1 MKKREVFDSRMDF
14 QPQPGDPRPAPL
26 SKSLSATRR
35 ALSALAVLGA
45 LSVGATQARAITDKE
60 EAAMAQGMGSM
71 LEDRMGGILPA
82 SDPMAQRVE
91 RIGKRFAHLAR
102 PRSFGYRYRVLR
114 NNTVLNAFAA
124 PGGTIY
130 ITSRL
135 VKFSRSED
143 ELASIIGHETA
154 HVSQRHIAQEV
165 DERNAFVRFGAR
177 LAELRREAAQGPK
190 PKSAKKATKKGA
202 AKIDVRAQ
210 AEASPWPTLTWYML
224 SRGRSRA
231 LESEAD
237 AVSVRW
243 MKRLGYNPR
252 ASISLLLHADKAS
265 PRSSSSPLGSLL
277 ASHPGIPERVVAL
290 RELIEREKLDLAPKA
305 PLAPKAAAKSQAA
318 PKTAPNQAPAAM
330 GPTSNGAPTTAT
342 SDVAAAAA
350 TGTALPAKPSDSPAV
365 P

>member
-1 MKKREVFDSRMDF
+1 MMKREVFGSRADSQLAR
-14 QPQPGDPRPAPL
+14 RLAAL
-26 SKSLSATRR
+26 SKRTGAAG
-35 ALSALAVLGA
+35 ALVA
-45 LSVGATQARAITDKE
+45 LSVLSAVAPQARAISDKE
-60 EAAMAQGMGSM
+60 EAQMAQGMGPM
-71 LEDRMGGILPA
+71 LEERMGGALPA

-91 RIGKRFAHLAR
+91 RIGKRFAHLAHA
-102 PRSFGYRYRVLR
+102 RSFGYRYRVLR

-177 LAELRREAAQGPK
+177 LAQLRREAAQGSRDKGSKK
-190 PKSAKKATKKGA
+190 PAKAGKSA
-202 AKIDVRAQ
+202 AKIDEQARA
-210 AEASPWPTLTWYML
+210 ESSPWPTLTWYML

-252 ASISLLLHADKAS
+252 ASISLLQHADKSS
-265 PRSSSSPLGSLL
+265 PRSPSSPLGSLL

-290 RELIEREKLDLAPKA
+290 RELIERENLDLAPKA
-305 PLAPKAAAKSQAA
+305 KLAPKAAATPKAA
-318 PKTAPNQAPAAM
+318 PTSKAAPTEPLAS
-330 GPTSNGAPTTAT
+330 GGVTSNGAPTTAT

-350 TGTALPAKPSDSPAV
+350 AGTVPPAKPGDLPAA

>member
-1 MKKREVFDSRMDF
+1 MKKREVFGSRTDF
-14 QPQPGDPRPAPL
+14 QPGDPRPAPL
-26 SKSLSATRR
+26 IKPLSVGRR

-60 EAAMAQGMGSM
+60 EAEMAQGMGPM
-71 LEDRMGGILPA
+71 LEDRMGGALPA

-114 NNTVLNAFAA
+114 NASVLNAFAA

-190 PKSAKKATKKGA
+190 PKSAKKSAKKGA

-210 AEASPWPTLTWYML
+210 AETSPWPTLTWYML

-237 AVSVRW
+237 VVSVRW

-252 ASISLLLHADKAS
+252 ASISLLLHADKVS

-290 RELIEREKLDLAPKA
+290 RELIERENLDLAPKA
-305 PLAPKAAAKSQAA
+305 PQAAAKSQAA
-318 PKTAPNQAPAAM
+318 PKAAPTQAPAAT

-350 TGTALPAKPSDSPAV
+350 TGTALPAKPSDSPVV
-365 P
+365 PQSP